1 MEQVHKETLEQVENA
16 LPGRESIDLEIF
28 GTEGI
33 PESEVAAHNQ
43 RIMAEY
49 AQKEADRRAASGQSN
64 GPKRPKIDISKEI
77 DPEEIKK
84 KLEAHKKA
92 MASGGATPV
101 TPVGGNLS
109 PGRSQSPAG
118 FDTHGSPQVPSQV
131 SYVSASFSAPAIHT
145 ERVVQPQA
153 SSPPSFQ
160 QGQFGMPQS
169 AAFPPAPANSF
180 PPAPYAPQ
188 PPNAYPTAPY
198 AQHAYP
204 PRPPAPY
211 GRGGPQQPFNGYQQP
226 PVGYGAPPFN
236 GHNQFQQNAP
246 PHMQPQRH
254 SISSLPLP
262 HQIPGLPPKPNVP
275 GLPPRPSFANPPSG
289 FARGTMPG
297 PPPAQWSPPA
307 QQPMFNPVGPP
318 VPGPGFNGPAAYG
331 APSQPAQAQQ
341 FSAGYGVSQQQP
353 PQAYSGLQA
362 SPVPANATPQ
372 GQPQAHVSMQ
382 PERLSGTE
390 PPAAQSPPEAS
401 VEKEEP
407 PPPAKPKRE
416 TRLVYGE
423 NDISPVSIH
432 TRLPECLLSFYAQ
445 SRKKSDQR
453 STRIMSNRRLR
464 LIKHNG
470 VHMLF
475 HAKAR
480 QLDVAVIKNF
490 LCDGGQWFRFC
501 FFCLITGGFYTWC
514 LCLQRYGAFGSELM
528 DDTASGRRKLDAQIS
543 SIPSSSYLKLSI

>member
-1 MEQVHKETLEQVENA
+1 MTKKKKRQNPEIDELLARPWCYYCERDFDDLKILIHHQKAKHFKCERCARRLNTAGGIGNPLKTNVVGAVLSCAVLTVACLGFMIGLRVHMEQVHKETLEQVENA

-64 GPKRPKIDISKEI
+64 GPKKPKIDISKEI

-101 TPVGGNLS
+101 TPVGGNPS

-118 FDTHGSPQVPSQV
+118 FDTQGSSQVPPQV
-131 SYVSASFSAPAIHT
+131 SYVSVPFSAPAIHT
-145 ERVVQPQA
+145 ERFVQPQA

-169 AAFPPAPANSF
+169 SAFSPAPANTF
-180 PPAPYAPQ
+180 PPTPYASQ
-188 PPNAYPTAPY
+188 PPNAYSTVPY
-198 AQHAYP
+198 AQPAYP

-236 GHNQFQQNAP
+236 GHNQFQQSAP
-246 PHMQPQRH
+246 PHLQPPRH
-254 SISSLPLP
+254 STTSSLPLP
-262 HQIPGLPPKPNVP
+262 HQIPGLPPKPSVP

-289 FARGTMPG
+289 FGRGTMSG

-307 QQPMFNPVGPP
+307 QLPMLNPVGPP
-318 VPGPGFNGPAAYG
+318 VSGPGFNGPAAYG
-331 APSQPAQAQQ
+331 APSQPTQVQQ

-353 PQAYSGLQA
+353 SQAYGGPQT
-362 SPVPANATPQ
+362 SPVSAKATPE
-372 GQPQAHVSMQ
+372 GQSHMSTQ
-382 PERLSGTE
+382 PESFSRTE
-390 PPAAQSPPEAS
+390 APATAQSPPETF

-407 PPPAKPKRE
+407 PPSAKPKRE
-416 TRLVYGE
+416 MKLVYDE
-423 NDISPVSIH
+423 NDTSPVSMPSQLGGYLLIF
-432 TRLPECLLSFYAQ
+432 LP
-445 SRKKSDQR
+445 
-453 STRIMSNRRLR
+453 N
-464 LIKHNG
+464 
-470 VHMLF
+470 
-475 HAKAR
+475 
-480 QLDVAVIKNF
+480 
-490 LCDGGQWFRFC
+490 
-501 FFCLITGGFYTWC
+501 
-514 LCLQRYGAFGSELM
+514 
-528 DDTASGRRKLDAQIS
+528 SGREAIDAQRVSCRIADFD
-543 SIPSSSYLKLSI
+543 